1 MRGLTYSVVRNF
13 QQQNLLRF
21 SPRLSR
27 TFCDDK
33 KKDGAVSVT
42 PETSV
47 TPAAVETPSHH
58 AVRRELKRQKE
69 ENMRQVKEI
78 LAENDRYR
86 KENTVFCILLKVF
99 FYIFELGTVPR

>member
-1 MRGLTYSVVRNF
+1 LQSETMHSHMRGLTYSVVRNF

-33 KKDGAVSVT
+33 KKDSTVSVT
-42 PETSV
+42 PEASV
-47 TPAAVETPSHH
+47 TSTCQPPAAVEAPSHH

-78 LAENDRYR
+78 LAENDRYG
-86 KENTVFCILLKVF
+86 KYLSNI
-99 FYIFELGTVPR
+99 